1 MHTAHLFRKIFS
13 SRNKIFNKC
22 FCRKRTKHYSF
33 RKSHQRIYKQHYFV
47 RGKEKIDTIKNDK
60 IVKVPFIPKLGP
72 KLKKELWIYKEYM
85 NNITSIKEKEN
96 TDIIKYDKIE
106 KLLWI
111 PKFEPKLRK
120 ELKKNWHKNHFYF
133 GM

>member
-1 MHTAHLFRKIFS
+1 
-13 SRNKIFNKC
+13 
-22 FCRKRTKHYSF
+22 
-33 RKSHQRIYKQHYFV
+33 
-47 RGKEKIDTIKNDK
+47 
-60 IVKVPFIPKLGP
+60 
-72 KLKKELWIYKEYM
+72 M

-120 ELKKNWHKNHFYF
+120 ELRKNWHKNHFYF